1 MSSFSDEDKHLGN
14 NIPCQQSE
22 QKQQQQEEKL
32 SPFTKRILIV
42 DDDTDITFTFKKGF
56 EAENEKVGN
65 KVFFK
70 VDAYNNPLRALSE
83 FKPDFYDLILID
95 INMPTMDGLES
106 SAKILDLDVNPRI
119 CLMSSGMINQDAL
132 AEQHPSRGI
141 GCFITKP
148 VTIENLVRRVKAE
161 LD

>member
-1 MSSFSDEDKHLGN
+1 MNETRK
-14 NIPCQQSE
+14 
-22 QKQQQQEEKL
+22 KK
-32 SPFTKRILIV
+32 ILIV
-42 DDDTDITFTFKKGF
+42 DDDPDITFTFKKGL
-56 EAENEKVGN
+56 ESENQKNSKILFQV
-65 KVFFK
+65 
-70 VDAYNNPLRALSE
+70 YTCNNPIQALSE

>member
-1 MSSFSDEDKHLGN
+1 LGN
-14 NIPCQQSE
+14 NIPSLHME

-32 SPFTKRILIV
+32 SPFPKRLLIV
-42 DDDTDITFTFKKGF
+42 DDDPDITFTFKKAF
-56 EAENEKVGN
+56 EAENEKN
-65 KVFFK
+65 NNTILFK
-70 VDAYNNPLRALSE
+70 VEAYNNPLQALAE
-83 FKPDFYDLILID
+83 FKPYFYDLILID
-95 INMPTMDGLES
+95 INMPKMDGLEF

-119 CLMSSGMINQDAL
+119 CLMSSGMINQEAL

-148 VTIENLVRRVKAE
+148 ISIENLVRRVKAE